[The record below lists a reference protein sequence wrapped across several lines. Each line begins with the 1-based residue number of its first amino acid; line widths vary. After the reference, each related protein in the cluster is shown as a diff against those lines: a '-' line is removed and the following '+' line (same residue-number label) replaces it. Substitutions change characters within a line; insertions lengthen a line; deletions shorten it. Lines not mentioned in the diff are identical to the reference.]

1 MDAKKWEGEIVQF
14 LRSCFRKAGR
24 KTAVAGVS
32 GGLDSAVVLA
42 LCARALGRRNVI
54 AVFLPSKHT
63 PAQDMK
69 DARSLARKFGTR
81 TASFNIEPVI
91 RAYGWVAHKKI
102 DRANVSARV
111 RMAALYS
118 IARNNNGLVVGT
130 GDKSEL
136 MLGYFTKHGDGGA
149 DLFPIAGLYKT
160 EVKELACRL
169 GIQDSII
176 SKPASPALW
185 KNHTAE
191 AELGFSYDIAD
202 QVLSAIEFGSSKARL
217 EQRFGK
223 KTAHRIIRRIK
234 ENSHKSLPAPVC
246 RM

>member
-1 MDAKKWEGEIVQF
+1 MQFHWEARIVSF
-14 LRSCFRKAGR
+14 IRDCFRKAGR
-24 KTAVAGVS
+24 KTAVVGVS

-42 LCARALGRRNVI
+42 LCVRALGKRNVV

-69 DARSLARKFGTR
+69 DARALAKKCGTR
-81 TASFNIEPVI
+81 TASFNIEPII
-91 RAYGWVAHKKI
+91 RAYRWVAHKKI

-111 RMAALYS
+111 RMAVLYM
-118 IARNNNGLVVGT
+118 IARNSNGLVVGT

-136 MLGYFTKHGDGGA
+136 ILGYFTKHGDGGA

-169 GIQDSII
+169 GIPASII

-191 AELGFSYDIAD
+191 AELGFSYDTAD
-202 QVLSAIEFGSSKARL
+202 QVLSAIEFGSSQARL
-217 EQRFGK
+217 VQRFGK
-223 KTAHRIIRRIK
+223 KTVRAIVRRIR
-234 ENSHKSLPAPVC
+234 ENAHKSLPAPVC
-246 RM
+246 RI